1 MLIIM
6 RKVVK
11 TSIGIFLLIGLIAL
25 IVAVRWETPIEEQ
38 DQKQQASIPVDIME
52 VRTTIENKTLRYIGV
67 VSPKQIQSLSF
78 KNPGKLQQIFV
89 EEGDDVEEKTVLA
102 TMDTRDVSY
111 ELELAKKA
119 MEAAHAQYQLGKK
132 GASSQEIEQARLN
145 VEKASQVQVFA
156 EATFQEYKSLY
167 EEGVISAKE
176 YDQIELEAEIAQKD
190 FEMATQIYETATNG
204 ADKELIEIY
213 YRQYE
218 QAKTQ
223 YEYVETI
230 INDATLVSTIRG
242 TIVEIPFEEN
252 TRIAS
257 GTPVIHIR
265 QEGSN
270 VVIGV
275 TDSDFGKIELNQ
287 EVYVHGN
294 NRMMEG
300 KVLRKKNIPDPSTHL
315 YTVEIYLE
323 EKDTLIGEIV
333 ECEIT
338 IGTEE
343 AIKIPMQAIVVQD
356 ESYVYVYESGQ
367 ARRRTVQVEGF
378 KDNYVVIKGLSEGEK
393 LIVQNVKHMSDGKN
407 VALVRE
413 GEDYD

>member
-1 MLIIM
+1 
-6 RKVVK
+6 
-11 TSIGIFLLIGLIAL
+11 
-25 IVAVRWETPIEEQ
+25 
-38 DQKQQASIPVDIME
+38 
-52 VRTTIENKTLRYIGV
+52 
-67 VSPKQIQSLSF
+67 
-78 KNPGKLQQIFV
+78 
-89 EEGDDVEEKTVLA
+89 
-102 TMDTRDVSY
+102 
-111 ELELAKKA
+111 
-119 MEAAHAQYQLGKK
+119 
-132 GASSQEIEQARLN
+132 
-145 VEKASQVQVFA
+145 
-156 EATFQEYKSLY
+156 
-167 EEGVISAKE
+167 
-176 YDQIELEAEIAQKD
+176 
-190 FEMATQIYETATNG
+190 MATQIYETATNG

-275 TDSDFGKIELNQ
+275 TDSDFGKIEMNQ

-333 ECEIT
+333 ECDIM

-343 AIKIPMQAIVVQD
+343 AIKIPMQAIIVQD

-367 ARRRTVQVEGF
+367 AHRRTVQVEGF

-393 LIVQNVKHMSDGKN
+393 LIIQNVKHMNDGKN
-407 VALVRE
+407 VVLVQE
-413 GEDYD
+413 EEAYD

>member
-1 MLIIM
+1 M
-6 RKVVK
+6 
-11 TSIGIFLLIGLIAL
+11 
-25 IVAVRWETPIEEQ
+25 
-38 DQKQQASIPVDIME
+38 
-52 VRTTIENKTLRYIGV
+52 
-67 VSPKQIQSLSF
+67 
-78 KNPGKLQQIFV
+78 
-89 EEGDDVEEKTVLA
+89 
-102 TMDTRDVSY
+102 
-111 ELELAKKA
+111 
-119 MEAAHAQYQLGKK
+119 
-132 GASSQEIEQARLN
+132 
-145 VEKASQVQVFA
+145 
-156 EATFQEYKSLY
+156 
-167 EEGVISAKE
+167 
-176 YDQIELEAEIAQKD
+176 
-190 FEMATQIYETATNG
+190 
-204 ADKELIEIY
+204 
-213 YRQYE
+213 
-218 QAKTQ
+218 
-223 YEYVETI
+223 
-230 INDATLVSTIRG
+230 
-242 TIVEIPFEEN
+242 
-252 TRIAS
+252 
-257 GTPVIHIR
+257 IHIR

-300 KVLRKKNIPDPSTHL
+300 KVLRKKSIPDPSTHL